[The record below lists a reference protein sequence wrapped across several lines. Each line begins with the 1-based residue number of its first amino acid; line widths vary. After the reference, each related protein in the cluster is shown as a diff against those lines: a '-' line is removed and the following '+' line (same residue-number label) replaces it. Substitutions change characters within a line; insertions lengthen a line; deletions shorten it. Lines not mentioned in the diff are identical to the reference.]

1 MMGRERNLV
10 THADCAPPL
19 GDVCTQTSP
28 GCPHTFLL
36 TTQNVCAILVLQA
49 LVMGRMPD
57 ADAKVHEAGES
68 GPAPGL
74 KVLNRDRVLQIDE
87 LLYWVM
93 TTAGNGEI
101 RLVVKDGNY
110 RWIVPSPSLE
120 AKW

>member
-1 MMGRERNLV
+1 
-10 THADCAPPL
+10 
-19 GDVCTQTSP
+19 
-28 GCPHTFLL
+28 
-36 TTQNVCAILVLQA
+36 
-49 LVMGRMPD
+49 MPD